1 MCSQRT
7 VLVAQGGRTLFP
19 GCAVAKDGEA
29 GGAPL
34 AVAPVAGSAALWS
47 NCDDELELE
56 PKALHEAE
64 ALAAPGGTIAEALA
78 DRSKPLKIGLNIW
91 LTDRPDWGR

>member
-1 MCSQRT
+1 M
-7 VLVAQGGRTLFP
+7 
-19 GCAVAKDGEA
+19 AKDGEA

-56 PKALHEAE
+56 PKALHEGE
-64 ALAAPGGTIAEALA
+64 ALAAPGSTVAEALA